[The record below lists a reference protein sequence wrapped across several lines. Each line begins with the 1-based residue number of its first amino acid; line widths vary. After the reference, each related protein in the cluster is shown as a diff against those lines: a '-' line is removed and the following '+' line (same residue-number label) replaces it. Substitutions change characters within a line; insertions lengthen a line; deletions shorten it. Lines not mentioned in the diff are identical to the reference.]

1 MLIEKQNN
9 DKHLKKWYKVRLN
22 VIAHEC
28 DSVLVYK
35 ILTQESY
42 LNAK

>member
-22 VIAHEC
+22 VMVHEC
-28 DSVLVYK
+28 ENVLMPK